1 MDSVHQGDFDGIKGV
16 YLINLI
22 DAVTQSE
29 IVCSVERI
37 AEIFLIPVL
46 EHALGT
52 FPFVIRRF
60 HSDNGSEYINHR
72 VAAMLDKLHIQF
84 TKCRA
89 RRTNDNALVESK
101 NASVVRRHL
110 GYSHIPQ
117 RFAAAVN
124 RFTCDVLTPYIN
136 FHRLCF
142 FPHVI
147 LDDKGRQRRRYRYQ
161 DMNTPYEKRKSL
173 PNAASHLT
181 PSTTLEDLD
190 KIAMA
195 MTDHQAAE
203 HLNSERK
210 KLFAHIHQHKAA

>member
-22 DAVTQSE
+22 DAVTQYV

-89 RRTNDNALVESK
+89 RRTNDHALVELHQGQLQ
-101 NASVVRRHL
+101 SVGSGRGRRTQDTLRRAVPNGWMHRSGCAGWLHAPDEEDSRFPARELHL
-110 GYSHIPQ
+110 RPRH
-117 RFAAAVN
+117 
-124 RFTCDVLTPYIN
+124 
-136 FHRLCF
+136 
-142 FPHVI
+142 
-147 LDDKGRQRRRYRYQ
+147 
-161 DMNTPYEKRKSL
+161 
-173 PNAASHLT
+173 
-181 PSTTLEDLD
+181 
-190 KIAMA
+190 
-195 MTDHQAAE
+195 
-203 HLNSERK
+203 
-210 KLFAHIHQHKAA
+210 